1 MCAHRPA
8 ERAQRRNRRMEN
20 RNVIRFAFT
29 VGGFTM
35 LSRVLGMVRDVLT
48 AGVFGTSLAMSSF
61 VVAFRI
67 PNLFRALFGEGALSS
82 AFIPVFMQSRREE
95 GEDAAWRLARRVVTL
110 VGVVLLGIVTLGI
123 IGMSVWLLR
132 PQLGAESAA
141 VLPLA
146 RIMLPY
152 VFFICM
158 AALAMAVLNS
168 YRLFS
173 VSAFTPALLNI
184 TWILA
189 VLFIVPFVRGGPER
203 QIQALAWTV
212 FAAGVVQL
220 AYQIPPLLRVG
231 WRPGLDTDWRDPRVK
246 QVFLLMGP
254 SALGLAV
261 NQVNVMVNSL
271 IALYWVGRWAP
282 SALFYAERLLYF
294 PQGILATALGTVLLP
309 VLSDFAVQH
318 KHEEMR
324 GAIHHGLRTLL
335 FVMTPAAIGL
345 FVLAPVIVQMLFE
358 HGSFDPR
365 STMLT
370 SRALRFYAPGLMVF
384 CLAKVFVPSFYAMQD
399 TRTPVRVGL
408 CAVTL
413 NLTLNIVS
421 AVTLPEYWKHAG
433 MALSTVISEGFNG
446 LVLALLLRRRLGPFG
461 IRGILAG
468 LWRALGAA
476 VAMAGTAFYAE
487 RFLTTWLYVYLPHKA
502 AQLIGVPLAIAL
514 GMAVYFGAARL
525 FRFPEL
531 DFVLDALRTRKK
543 KKPASAPTEKQ
554 P

>member
-1 MCAHRPA
+1 
-8 ERAQRRNRRMEN
+8 MEN

-82 AFIPVFMQSRREE
+82 AFVPVFMDSRRNE

-110 VGVVLLGIVTLGI
+110 VGAALLGIVALGI
-123 IGMSVWLLR
+123 AGMSAALLF
-132 PQLGAESAA
+132 PGLGEKALA

-168 YRLFS
+168 YRKFS

-184 TWILA
+184 TWILSIW
-189 VLFIVPFVRGGPER
+189 LIVPLVRGGASR
-203 QIQALAWTV
+203 QIQTLAWTV
-212 FAAGVVQL
+212 FAAGAVQL
-220 AYQIPPLLRVG
+220 AYQIPSLLRVG
-231 WRPGLDTDWRDPRVK
+231 WRPGVDMDWRDPRVK

-261 NQVNVMVNSL
+261 NQINVLVNSM
-271 IALYWVGRWAP
+271 IAMFGVGAWAP
-282 SALFYAERLLYF
+282 SALFYAERLIYL

-309 VLSDFAVQH
+309 VLSDFASQK
-318 KHEEMR
+318 KHAEMR
-324 GAIHHGLRTLL
+324 EAIHHGLRTLL
-335 FVMTPAAIGL
+335 FVMTPASAGL
-345 FVLAPVIVQMLFE
+345 FVLAGPVVQMLFE
-358 HGSFDPR
+358 QGSFDPQ
-365 STMLT
+365 STVLT
-370 SRALRFYAPGLMVF
+370 ARALSFYAPGLMVF
-384 CLAKVFVPSFYAMQD
+384 CLAKVFVPAFYALQD
-399 TRTPVRVGL
+399 TRTPVKIGL
-408 CAVTL
+408 CVVSL
-413 NLTLNIVS
+413 NLTLNV
-421 AVTLPEYWKHAG
+421 ACALTLPEYWRHAG
-433 MALSTVISEGFNG
+433 MAFSTVIAEGFNG
-446 LVLALLLRRRLGPFG
+446 LMLAFFLRRRLGPFG

-468 LWRALGAA
+468 LGRAVGAA
-476 VAMAGTAFYAE
+476 VLMGAVAFFAE
-487 RFLTTWLYVYLPHKA
+487 RELTTWLYVYLPHKA
-502 AQLIGVPLAIAL
+502 AQIIGVPTAIAL
-514 GMAVYFGAARL
+514 GIAVYFGIARA

-531 DFVLDALRTRKK
+531 GFVLDALRAKK
-543 KKPASAPTEKQ
+543 QKKTAEPMP
-554 P
+554 

>member
-1 MCAHRPA
+1 
-8 ERAQRRNRRMEN
+8 MEN

-35 LSRVLGMVRDVLT
+35 LSRVLGMVRDMLT

-82 AFIPVFMQSRREE
+82 AFVPVFMESRRTE
-95 GEDAAWRLARRVVTL
+95 GEEAAWRLARRVVTL
-110 VGVVLLGIVTLGI
+110 VGAFLLGIVVLGI
-123 IGMSVWLLR
+123 AGMGAALR
-132 PQLGAESAA
+132 WPGLGEEARA

-168 YRLFS
+168 YRKFS

-184 TWILA
+184 TWILSILL
-189 VLFIVPFVRGGPER
+189 VVPAVRGGASR

-220 AYQIPPLLRVG
+220 AYQIPSLWSVG
-231 WRPGLDTDWRDPRVK
+231 WRPGVDRDWRDERVK
-246 QVFLLMGP
+246 KVFLLMGP

-261 NQVNVMVNSL
+261 NQVNVLVNSL
-271 IALYWVGRWAP
+271 IAMMVGTWAP
-282 SALFYAERLLYF
+282 SALFYAERLIYL

-309 VLSDFAVQH
+309 VLSDFAVQQ
-318 KHEEMR
+318 KHREMR
-324 GAIHHGLRTLL
+324 EAIHHGLRTLL

-345 FVLAPVIVQMLFE
+345 FVLAGPVVQMLFE
-358 HGSFDPR
+358 HGSFTPE

-370 SRALRFYAPGLMVF
+370 ARALSFYAPGLMVF
-384 CLAKVFVPSFYAMQD
+384 CLAKVFVPAFYALQD
-399 TRTPVRVGL
+399 TRTPVKIGLVG
-408 CAVTL
+408 VSL
-413 NLTLNIVS
+413 NLMLNVLF
-421 AVTLPEYWKHAG
+421 ALTLPEYWRHAG
-433 MALSTVISEGFNG
+433 LAFSTVIAEGVNG
-446 LVLALLLRRRLGPFG
+446 LLLAVFLRRRLGPFG
-461 IRGILAG
+461 IRGILGG
-468 LWRALGAA
+468 LGRALGASAVMVA
-476 VAMAGTAFYAE
+476 VALGTE
-487 RFLTTWLYVYLPHKA
+487 QVLMKWLSVYVPLDLHKV
-502 AQLIGVPLAIAL
+502 AQFIGVPAAIGV
-514 GMAVYFGAARL
+514 GMAVYFGLAHA

-531 DFVLDALRTRKK
+531 GYVLEAVRS
-543 KKPASAPTEKQ
+543 KKPKKAAGVP

>member
-1 MCAHRPA
+1 
-8 ERAQRRNRRMEN
+8 MEN

-35 LSRVLGMVRDVLT
+35 LSRFLGMVRDVLT

-82 AFIPVFMQSRREE
+82 AFVPVFMDSRRNE
-95 GEDAAWRLARRVVTL
+95 GEAAAWRLARRVTTL
-110 VGVVLLGIVTLGI
+110 VGAVLLGIVALGI
-123 IGMSVWLLR
+123 VGMGLALR
-132 PQLGAESAA
+132 WPGLGEEARA

-168 YRLFS
+168 YRKFS

-189 VLFIVPFVRGGPER
+189 VLFILPIVRGGPVR

-212 FAAGVVQL
+212 FAAGAVQL
-220 AYQIPPLLRVG
+220 AYQLPALFRVG
-231 WRPGLDTDWRDPRVK
+231 WRPGVDGDWRDPRVK

-261 NQVNVMVNSL
+261 NQINVMVNSL
-271 IALYWVGRWAP
+271 IALYGVGAWAP
-282 SALFYAERLLYF
+282 SALFYAERLIYF

-309 VLSDFAVQH
+309 VLSDFAAQK
-318 KHEEMR
+318 KHAEMR

-335 FVMTPAAIGL
+335 FVMTPAALGL
-345 FVLAPVIVQMLFE
+345 FVLAGPIVQMLLERGAFT
-358 HGSFDPR
+358 GD
-365 STMLT
+365 STVWT
-370 SRALRFYAPGLMVF
+370 ARALSFYAPGLMVF
-384 CLAKVFVPSFYAMQD
+384 CLAKVFVPAFYALQD
-399 TRTPVRVGL
+399 TRTPVKIGL

-413 NLTLNIVS
+413 NFTLNVASALTLQ
-421 AVTLPEYWKHAG
+421 EHWKHAG
-433 MALSTVISEGFNG
+433 MAFSTVIAEGFNG
-446 LVLALLLRRRLGPFG
+446 LLLAFCLRRRLGPFG

-468 LWRALGAA
+468 LGRALAAAAAMAAVAVFAERALMQALYVYLPDSLHKAAQFVGVPAAIALGAA
-476 VAMAGTAFYAE
+476 V
-487 RFLTTWLYVYLPHKA
+487 
-502 AQLIGVPLAIAL
+502 
-514 GMAVYFGAARL
+514 YFGIARV

-531 DFVLDALRTRKK
+531 GFVLDAVRAKKSRK
-543 KKPASAPTEKQ
+543 AGAGAPPEN

>member
-1 MCAHRPA
+1 
-8 ERAQRRNRRMEN
+8 MEN
-20 RNVIRFAFT
+20 RNVIRFAIT

-82 AFIPVFMQSRREE
+82 AFVPVFMQSRRRE
-95 GEDAAWRLARRVVTL
+95 GETAAWRLARRVVTL
-110 VGVVLLGIVTLGI
+110 VGAVLLGIVALGI
-123 IGMSVWLLR
+123 VGMSLWLLR
-132 PQLGAESAA
+132 PQVGAEAAA

-189 VLFIVPFVRGGPER
+189 VLFIIPVVRGGPSR

-212 FAAGVVQL
+212 FAAGAVQL
-220 AYQIPPLLRVG
+220 AYQVPSLLRVG
-231 WRPGLDTDWRDPRVK
+231 WRPGVDTDWHDPRVK

-261 NQVNVMVNSL
+261 NQVNVMINSL
-271 IALYWVGRWAP
+271 IALYWVGAWAP
-282 SALFYAERLLYF
+282 SALFYAERLIYF

-309 VLSDFAVQH
+309 VLSDFAAQR
-318 KHEEMR
+318 KHDEMR

-345 FVLAPVIVQMLFE
+345 FVLAPAIVQMLFE
-358 HGSFDPR
+358 HGSFDPK
-365 STMLT
+365 STVLT
-370 SRALRFYAPGLMVF
+370 ARALSFYAPGLMVF
-384 CLAKVFVPSFYAMQD
+384 CLAKVFVPAFYALQD
-399 TRTPVRVGL
+399 TRTPVKVGL

-421 AVTLPEYWKHAG
+421 ALTLPEEWKHAG
-433 MALSTVISEGFNG
+433 MAFSTVISEGFNG
-446 LVLALLLRRRLGPFG
+446 LVLAALLRRRLGAFG
-461 IRGILAG
+461 LRGILAG
-468 LWRALGAA
+468 LGRALGAA
-476 VAMAGTAFYAE
+476 AAMAATAFFAE
-487 RFLTTWLYVYLPHKA
+487 RALTTWLYVHLPHKA

-514 GMAVYFGAARL
+514 GAAVYFGLARL
-525 FRFPEL
+525 FRYPEL
-531 DFVLDALRTRKK
+531 GFVADALRSRKQK
-543 KKPASAPTEKQ
+543 KSGDAASAGQ
-554 P
+554 A

>member
-1 MCAHRPA
+1 
-8 ERAQRRNRRMEN
+8 MEN

-82 AFIPVFMQSRREE
+82 AFIPVFMDSRRSE

-110 VGVVLLGIVTLGI
+110 VGAVLVGIVALGIAA
-123 IGMSVWLLR
+123 MSVALLW
-132 PQLGAESAA
+132 PELNAKAAA

-168 YRLFS
+168 YRKFS

-184 TWILA
+184 TWILSIW
-189 VLFIVPFVRGGPER
+189 LIVPLVRGGASR

-212 FAAGVVQL
+212 FAAGAVQL
-220 AYQIPPLLRVG
+220 AYQIPSLLRVG

-261 NQVNVMVNSL
+261 NQVNVLVNSM
-271 IALYWVGRWAP
+271 IAMMVGTWAP
-282 SALFYAERLLYF
+282 SALFYAERLIYL
-294 PQGILATALGTVLLP
+294 PQGILATSLGTVLLP
-309 VLSDFAVQH
+309 VLSDFASQK
-318 KHEEMR
+318 KHAEMR
-324 GAIHHGLRTLL
+324 EAIHHGLRTLL
-335 FVMTPAAIGL
+335 FVMTPASVGL
-345 FVLAPVIVQMLFE
+345 FVLAGPVVQMLFE
-358 HGSFDPR
+358 QGTFNAT
-365 STMLT
+365 STWLT
-370 SRALRFYAPGLMVF
+370 ARALTFYAPGLMVF
-384 CLAKVFVPSFYAMQD
+384 CLAKVFVPAFYALQD
-399 TRTPVRVGL
+399 TRTPVKIGL
-408 CAVTL
+408 CVVSL
-413 NLTLNIVS
+413 NLTLNV
-421 AVTLPEYWKHAG
+421 ACALALPEYWRHAG
-433 MALSTVISEGFNG
+433 MAFSTVIAEGFNG
-446 LVLALLLRRRLGPFG
+446 LMLAFFLRRRLGPFG
-461 IRGILAG
+461 LRGILGG
-468 LWRALGAA
+468 LGRALGAA
-476 VAMAGTAFYAE
+476 ALMGAVAWFAE
-487 RFLTTWLYVYLPHKA
+487 RELTTWLYVYLPHKA
-502 AQLIGVPLAIAL
+502 AQIIGVPAAIAL
-514 GMAVYFGAARL
+514 GIAVYFGIARA

-531 DFVLDALRTRKK
+531 GFVLDALRAKK
-543 KKPASAPTEKQ
+543 QKKAAAPG

>member
-1 MCAHRPA
+1 
-8 ERAQRRNRRMEN
+8 MEN
-20 RNVIRFAFT
+20 RNVIRFAIT

-48 AGVFGTSLAMSSF
+48 AGGFGTSLAMSSF

-82 AFIPVFMQSRREE
+82 AFVPVFMQSRRLE
-95 GEDAAWRLARRVVTL
+95 GETAAWRLARRVVTL
-110 VGVVLLGIVTLGI
+110 VGAVLLGIVAIGI
-123 IGMSVWLLR
+123 VGMSLWLLR
-132 PQLGAESAA
+132 PQVGAEAAA

-189 VLFIVPFVRGGPER
+189 VLFIIPVVRGGPSR

-212 FAAGVVQL
+212 FAAGAVQL
-220 AYQIPPLLRVG
+220 AYQVPALWRVG
-231 WRPGLDTDWRDPRVK
+231 WRPGVDTDWRDPRVK

-271 IALYWVGRWAP
+271 IALYWVGAWAP
-282 SALFYAERLLYF
+282 SALFYAERLIYF

-309 VLSDFAVQH
+309 VLSDFAAQR
-318 KHEEMR
+318 KHDEMR

-345 FVLAPVIVQMLFE
+345 FVLAPAIVQMLFE
-358 HGSFDPR
+358 HGSFDPK
-365 STMLT
+365 STVLT
-370 SRALRFYAPGLMVF
+370 ARALSFYAPGLMVF
-384 CLAKVFVPSFYAMQD
+384 CLAKVFVPAFYALQD
-399 TRTPVRVGL
+399 TRTPVKVGL

-421 AVTLPEYWKHAG
+421 ALTLPEEWKHAG
-433 MALSTVISEGFNG
+433 MAFSTVISEGFNG
-446 LVLALLLRRRLGPFG
+446 LVLAALLRRRLGRFG

-468 LWRALGAA
+468 LGRALGAA
-476 VAMAGTAFYAE
+476 AAMAATAFYAE
-487 RFLTTWLYVYLPHKA
+487 RALTTWLYVYLPHKA
-502 AQLIGVPLAIAL
+502 AQLVGVPLAIAL

-531 DFVLDALRTRKK
+531 GFVGDALRSRKQK
-543 KKPASAPTEKQ
+543 KTGNAAPAEQ